1 MQFIEQPT
9 NLIHVKS
16 DLIALIKIDPILKK
30 EGGTSVSVLQWIP
43 NIDDDGKFL
52 ACRAENPKLPEAAI
66 EDRWKLKVHSILYNE
81 KNKFDYSDKFL
92 KASKDKRGET
102 YQAGLEFHSNAS
114 VFYTTIVLKQGSS

>member
-1 MQFIEQPT
+1 MIGKT
-9 NLIHVKS
+9 KTR
-16 DLIALIKIDPILKK
+16 K
-30 EGGTSVSVLQWIP
+30 EKGEGYRGFDT
-43 NIDDDGKFL
+43 F
-52 ACRAENPKLPEAAI
+52 EA
-66 EDRWKLKVHSILYNE
+66 ILYNE